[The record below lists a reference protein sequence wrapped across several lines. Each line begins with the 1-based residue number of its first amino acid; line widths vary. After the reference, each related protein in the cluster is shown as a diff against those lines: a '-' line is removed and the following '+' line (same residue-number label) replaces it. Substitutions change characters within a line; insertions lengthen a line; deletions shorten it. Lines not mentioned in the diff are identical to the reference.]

1 MPGTYV
7 TKNVTTISIDR
18 DSPPYVNDQLGGT
31 YNLYSNQS
39 NVSILAWIGL

>member
-18 DSPPYVNDQLGGT
+18 DSPPYVNDQLVW
-31 YNLYSNQS
+31 LCAYSNQS